1 MKKYNVSYKTIKAG
15 IRSPK
20 ILGPGEMGKN
30 KEIAIAE
37 DEPKIKRMMNI
48 MGPMREKI
56 FKAFL
61 FETKKEEN
69 LKTKD
74 SWSLYF
80 VWRNMREERE
90 RYKTERI

>member
-30 KEIAIAE
+30 R
-37 DEPKIKRMMNI
+37 RMMNI
-48 MGPMREKI
+48 MAPIREKI